1 MAAGGQHGR
10 IKEMI
15 KVSRRAAAAAA
26 AVLALGVGSAT
37 WATTSASAATVRPA
51 PIQRCTSSDLAVW
64 VNADSANG
72 AAGTIYYHLDLTNT
86 SRRSCYLLGWPG
98 VSATTGTG
106 HRLGAPA
113 RNSPNVPLRFV
124 TVRPGATAHALLG
137 YVDVQVTPGCHPTT
151 ATFLKVT
158 PPNTRSSRN
167 AFFPLP
173 VCQTNTVDLTIGRVQ
188 SGA

>member
-1 MAAGGQHGR
+1 
-10 IKEMI
+10 MI
-15 KVSRRAAAAAA
+15 KVTRRAAAAAA

-37 WATTSASAATVRPA
+37 WATSASAATAKPA
-51 PIQRCTSSDLAVW
+51 AQPSFTPRCTSSDLAVW

-72 AAGTIYYHLDLTNT
+72 AAGTIFYHLDLTNP
-86 SRRSCYLLGWPG
+86 SHRSCYLLGWPG
-98 VSATTGTG
+98 VAATTSSG
-106 HRLGAPA
+106 HRLGLPA
-113 RNSPNVPLRFV
+113 RNSFNAPLRVV

-137 YVDVQVTPGCHPTT
+137 YVDVQVTPGCHPTN

-158 PPNTRSSRN
+158 PPHTPSSRN

-173 VCQTNTVDLTIGRVQ
+173 VCQTHTVDLTIGRVQ